1 MKFTVSQAELSKALS
16 RVFSVVPVKTTL
28 PLLSN
33 IRLVAEKGELQL
45 TASDLDVSI
54 TTKVR
59 IDSGKTGT
67 MTVPAKPFNELIKN
81 LPNIPLQIE
90 SDAQYKLYVRCDRG
104 EYRLSGEPDDDYPAL
119 PVVDEKGSLKIDARQ
134 LSRMISKTVFA
145 VSSDPL
151 RVALTGVLMQI
162 SVKEFRMVATDGH
175 RLSHISYDQFES
187 SLIDPLDVIVPAK
200 ALSEV
205 AKDSKDATTINFGD
219 NHIRF
224 DMGDT
229 QIYSRIL
236 QETYPDYER
245 VIPVENNKRLTTET
259 SALLEA
265 FKRVSIFANPITHQI
280 QLSMQKD
287 LLQVTA
293 EDIDGGSTG
302 TEKVSVEYE
311 GEPLQIGYNSNLLLS
326 VLNNVDTKEVTI
338 QFKTSTSA
346 GIITPIQQAEHEQ
359 QMFLVMPVRIN
370 K

>member
-1 MKFTVSQAELSKALS
+1 MKFTVSQADLSKALT
-16 RVFSVVPVKTTL
+16 RIVSVVPVKTTL

-33 IRLVAEKGELQL
+33 ILLVVEKGELQM

-54 TTKVR
+54 TTKVKV
-59 IDSGKTGT
+59 DSSKNGSL
-67 MTVPAKPFNELIKN
+67 TVPAKPFNELIKN
-81 LPNIPLQIE
+81 LPNIPLQLE
-90 SDAQYKLYVRCDRG
+90 SDAQFKLYVRCDKG

-119 PVVDEKGSLKIDARQ
+119 PVVDEKGSLKIDAKQ

-151 RVALTGVLMQI
+151 RIALTGVLMQI
-162 SVKEFRMVATDGH
+162 ASKEFRMIATDGH
-175 RLSHISYDQFES
+175 RLAKISYDLFES
-187 SLIDPLDVIVPAK
+187 TLIDPLDVIVPGK

-205 AKDSKDATTINFGD
+205 AKDSKESTTINFGE

-236 QETYPDYER
+236 EETYPDYER
-245 VIPVENNKRLTTET
+245 VIPVENNKRLNAET
-259 SALLEA
+259 STLLEA

-280 QLSMQKD
+280 QLSMQKG

-302 TEKVSVEYE
+302 TEKVPVDYE

-346 GIITPIQQAEHEQ
+346 GLISPIQQAEHEQ
-359 QMFLVMPVRIN
+359 QMLLVMPVRIN